1 MSYLYV
7 PSEFSYFSFM
17 CFMGFDMKK
26 IIHIFLSLVIV
37 YATTTSSYAN
47 TSIGGWTAVDTI
59 IAGANTTIN
68 AVKTSGGKAV
78 KSAITIAPQ
87 AGKVG
92 KLLLRGGAVGA
103 LALAVPQLLGDGVD
117 WVLDPANN
125 SIKYTIPASSGD
137 TAVHQYK
144 VQSADFA
151 GNAAAA
157 CAAYVS
163 TLAVI
168 DGREVPAVLSVG
180 AISDTRTNLSGDRVG
195 YPFYCK
201 VRGSYGSIDDI
212 QGFMYGEKV
221 IATKPAEER
230 QKPIGDIAD
239 QVISNAA
246 AGDVASQDAVKAA
259 ALEGFAAG
267 EHDAALDAAAIPDTG
282 VENPPVTD
290 PANPPKDPPF
300 DDSGIIGAINSL
312 KALLAG
318 ILSSI
323 SSLADFFKS
332 EPPPEPTPEETVI
345 DIPTPDLPTPDTDIN
360 FGGSCPANFEV
371 NSSIF
376 GNPINIVLLD
386 TTKFCSFLSTFVKY
400 PVYAVSSLFALYI
413 LGGRKDV

>member
-1 MSYLYV
+1 
-7 PSEFSYFSFM
+7 
-17 CFMGFDMKK
+17 MKK

-37 YATTTSSYAN
+37 YATTTSAYAN

-92 KLLLRGGAVGA
+92 KVLVRGVGVGAV
-103 LALAVPQLLGDGVD
+103 LLAVSQTLGDAVD
-117 WVLDPANN
+117 YVLDPANN
-125 SIKYTIPASSGD
+125 RIKYKNPVVPDTGFTYRMNYSGTDFTSIADGCNQWYIDGAMSTSVGWVHKPSINYGDGTFSCNVEWNDGSSRR
-137 TAVHQYK
+137 
-144 VQSADFA
+144 
-151 GNAAAA
+151 
-157 CAAYVS
+157 S
-163 TLAVI
+163 TLGTYFAS
-168 DGREVPAVLSVG
+168 VPAEPDEDWKYLPIDSV
-180 AISDTRTNLSGDRVG
+180 A
-195 YPFYCK
+195 
-201 VRGSYGSIDDI
+201 
-212 QGFMYGEKV
+212 
-221 IATKPAEER
+221 A
-230 QKPIGDIAD
+230 

-246 AGDVASQDAVKAA
+246 AGDVASQEAVKAA

-290 PANPPKDPPF
+290 PANPPKDDAGF
-300 DDSGIIGAINSL
+300 DDGKIIAAINSL
-312 KALLAG
+312 KALLSG

-323 SSLADFFKS
+323 TNLTDFFKS
-332 EPPPEPTPEETVI
+332 EPPPEPKPEDTVI
-345 DIPTPDLPTPDTDIN
+345 DIPVPDLPTPDTDIN